1 MYFGTGIVST
11 AAAATAVLR
20 SPRMMAIVS
29 RNSIGAAIATMAAVI
44 VSGMVVQAVEY
55 TPGIGAKQ
63 LAFVAHTALIG
74 SILAPLAFV
83 GGPVLIRAALY
94 TAGIAGGLSTIA
106 ACAPS
111 ERFLT
116 WGAPLSIGLGAVF
129 AANIGSLF
137 LPPHTAVGAG
147 LASVVVYGGLVLF
160 SAFLLYDTQRIIKK
174 AETHPQWSPRPYD
187 PVNA

>member
-1 MYFGTGIVST
+1 M
-11 AAAATAVLR
+11 
-20 SPRMMAIVS
+20 
-29 RNSIGAAIATMAAVI
+29 IGA
-44 VSGMVVQAVEY
+44 
-55 TPGIGAKQ
+55 
-63 LAFVAHTALIG
+63 
-74 SILAPLAFV
+74 ILAPLAFV

-111 ERFLT
+111 EKFLN
-116 WGAPLSIGLGAVF
+116 WGAPLAIGMGAVF
-129 AANIGSLF
+129 AANIGALF
-137 LPPHTAVGAG
+137 LPPQTAIGAG
-147 LASVVVYGGLVLF
+147 LASIVVYGGLVLF